1 MYTCHGSR
9 GKKELGTADTTSV
22 SSSCL
27 PMIHPCAEEFGASGT
42 QVPSSAGVRDR
53 VLEGVYGI
61 RRLLIEEVQQE
72 SHAYRGGRGFLGL
85 VDDEPLA
92 VGRERQVLAAGREER
107 PVVPYALLV
116 QTKESPRAV

>member
-27 PMIHPCAEEFGASGT
+27 PTIHPCAEEFGASGT

-61 RRLLIEEVQQE
+61 RRLTSSKKFSRKATRIG
-72 SHAYRGGRGFLGL
+72 A
-85 VDDEPLA
+85 A
-92 VGRERQVLAAGREER
+92 VVSWG
-107 PVVPYALLV
+107 
-116 QTKESPRAV
+116 S